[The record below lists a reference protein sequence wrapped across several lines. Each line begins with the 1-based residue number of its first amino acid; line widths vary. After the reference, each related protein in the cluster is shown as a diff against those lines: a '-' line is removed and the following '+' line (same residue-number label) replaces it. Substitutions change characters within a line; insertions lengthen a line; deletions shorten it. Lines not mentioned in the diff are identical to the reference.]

1 MIVMDVSADAL
12 EAELQPYLFSYT
24 QTTQT
29 KMSSLDLKHQVNSS
43 VVTVSSPEP
52 ERTTM
57 EAERLHTDVTWFKG
71 HVTFIYKVSSVLFSL
86 VSFLLSLLRPGPG
99 ASHVLLRPQ
108 TSEVTP

>member
-24 QTTQT
+24 TQT
-29 KMSSLDLKHQVNSS
+29 KMSSLDLKHQVNS
-43 VVTVSSPEP
+43 PEP
-52 ERTTM
+52 EWTTM